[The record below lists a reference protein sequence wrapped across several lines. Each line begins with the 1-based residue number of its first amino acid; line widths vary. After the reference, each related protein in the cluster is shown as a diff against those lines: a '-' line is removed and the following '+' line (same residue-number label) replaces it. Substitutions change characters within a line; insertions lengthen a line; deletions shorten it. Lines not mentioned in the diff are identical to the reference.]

1 MLFVSGFLYWTDW
14 ENKTILL
21 TKIGTDSNVT
31 KVIGFEDRPM
41 DIQVVHP
48 FRQMTGLYQKYA
60 LMKQKLNDVN
70 YD

>member
-48 FRQMTGLYQKYA
+48 FRQMTGLY
-60 LMKQKLNDVN
+60 
-70 YD
+70 